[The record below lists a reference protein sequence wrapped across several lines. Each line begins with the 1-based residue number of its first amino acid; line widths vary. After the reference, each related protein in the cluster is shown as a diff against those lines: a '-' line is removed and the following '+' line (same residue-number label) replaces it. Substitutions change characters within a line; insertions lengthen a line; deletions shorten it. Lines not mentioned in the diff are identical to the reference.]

1 MICDMTKSTEFAS
14 ELRRRAE
21 ARNSE
26 YQERYIKTRNRNR
39 ACLHGLGTC
48 ARITETDKN
57 PNYNKQ

>member
-1 MICDMTKSTEFAS
+1 MPKSKAIAY

-21 ARNSE
+21 ARNRE
-26 YQERYIKTRNRNR
+26 YQERYTKNRNRNR
-39 ACLHGLGTC
+39 AYLHGLGTC